1 MMQEDQIF
9 NQFKSVLEH
18 YQPEVPHSVYKGV
31 RRKLW
36 LSQFMRFN
44 AASLNVW
51 YVGVAICV
59 GLGTWGV
66 LSKEETATAQTA
78 KSVSVHMESQSTFV
92 QAVSSSPSC
101 EMVSEPAC
109 NDLKVCKKSMSN
121 ARSLQSNQRQIAA
134 ANEGP
139 AMEPTTLDP
148 IQEGPA
154 LEVAPADPT
163 TEIVDAAKVEF
174 PAEAPQAP
182 ATKKPRK
189 RYAVDSFHK

>member
-18 YQPEVPHSVYKGV
+18 YQPEVPQSVYKGV

-66 LSKEETATAQTA
+66 LSKDEAATAQTA
-78 KSVSVHMESQSTFV
+78 KPVSVQMESQSTIV
-92 QAVSSSPSC
+92 QAVSSSSSC
-101 EMVSEPAC
+101 EMGSEPVC
-109 NDLKVCKKSMSN
+109 NDLKVCEKSMSN
-121 ARSLQSNQRQIAA
+121 ARSLQSNQRQIVA

-139 AMEPTTLDP
+139 ATEPTTLDP
-148 IQEGPA
+148 IQEGPT

-163 TEIVDAAKVEF
+163 TQIADAAKVEF

>member
-18 YQPEVPHSVYKGV
+18 YQPEVPQSVYKGV

-78 KSVSVHMESQSTFV
+78 KSVSVHMESQSTIV
-92 QAVSSSPSC
+92 QAASSSSSC
-101 EMVSEPAC
+101 EMGSEPVC

-121 ARSLQSNQRQIAA
+121 ARSLQSKQRQIVAV
-134 ANEGP
+134 NEGP
-139 AMEPTTLDP
+139 ATEPTILDP

-163 TEIVDAAKVEF
+163 TQIADAVKVEF
-174 PAEAPQAP
+174 PAEATQPP

>member
-51 YVGVAICV
+51 YVGVAMCV
-59 GLGTWGV
+59 GLGTLGI
-66 LSKEETATAQTA
+66 LSKDEAATAQTA
-78 KSVSVHMESQSTFV
+78 KPVSIQMESQSTIV
-92 QAVSSSPSC
+92 QAVSSSSSC
-101 EMVSEPAC
+101 EMDSEPTC

-121 ARSLQSNQRQIAA
+121 ARSLQSNQRQIVAV
-134 ANEGP
+134 NEGP
-139 AMEPTTLDP
+139 AMEPTILDP

-154 LEVAPADPT
+154 IEVAPADPT
-163 TEIVDAAKVEF
+163 TQMADAAKVEF

-182 ATKKPRK
+182 TTKKPRK